1 MQNILFIAAHEWRL
15 QYRKKL
21 AILLLSIF
29 QMLLIASLFNGW
41 SYTRNLDHYQTHF
54 QQVVNEQWAAQPDR
68 HPHRVAH
75 FGTYGFRPANTLSL
89 FDSGVNRLL
98 GNSLFLEAHRQNA
111 SQFSEAQAGGNI
123 VGFIPISTA
132 NLLLI
137 LWPLLLIVLAQDSM
151 SSEIRNKRFA
161 LLQTTGV
168 RLFDLLVGK
177 LFAYLGLTIL
187 FLLPTFI
194 VTGLLAHYL
203 PTQSDQD
210 LALRLI
216 ALLGGYLLYSLWWI
230 AFILILSTLI
240 KHTMTNLSLL
250 VASWLLMCFLLP
262 KLLTNSAYLSVDT
275 PSQAVFERELVVAT
289 EKIGNSHN
297 PKDPYF
303 ANFKQQVLQQYNKE
317 RIEDL
322 PVNYAG
328 LVMAEGEKLTS
339 RIFDEHYQALLN
351 QYQQQNRWLATGM
364 LFSPYLLI
372 KEWSMKISAT
382 DSRHFFDFEKQA
394 ERYRYNLIQELNHLH
409 TEKVGYNTNKTQRLD
424 HGTWKDLPTFSYS
437 APDFNWSTRASG
449 FEQWVGIWWA
459 LVLLLGLFLVK
470 RKGAQYAAN

>member
-1 MQNILFIAAHEWRL
+1 MRKTLLIAAQEWRL

-21 AILLLSIF
+21 AILLLSFF
-29 QMLLIASLFNGW
+29 QLLLIASLFNGW
-41 SYTRNLDHYQTHF
+41 SYTRNLDNYQTHF
-54 QQVVNEQWAAQPDR
+54 QQVVNQQWASQPDR

-89 FDSGVNRLL
+89 FDSGVNHLV

-111 SQFSEAQAGGNI
+111 SQFSESQSGGSI

-151 SSEIRNKRFA
+151 TSEIRNKRFA

-168 RLFDLLVGK
+168 RLLDLLAGK
-177 LFAYLGLTIL
+177 LFAYLGLSIL
-187 FLLPTFI
+187 FLLPTFL
-194 VTGLLAHYL
+194 VTALLAHYL

-216 ALLGGYLLYSLWWI
+216 TLFVGYLLYSLWWI
-230 AFILILSTLI
+230 VFILIISTLI
-240 KHTMTNLSLL
+240 KNTMTNLSLL
-250 VASWLLMCFLLP
+250 VASWLLMCFILP
-262 KLLTNSAYLSVDT
+262 KLLTNSAYLTIDT
-275 PSQAVFERELVVAT
+275 ASQAVFEKQLTAAT
-289 EKIGNSHN
+289 EQIGNSHN
-297 PKDPYF
+297 PNDPYF
-303 ANFKQQVLQQYNKE
+303 ANFKQQVLKQYNKE

-339 RIFDEHYQALLN
+339 RIFDEHYRALLD
-351 QYQQQNRWLATGM
+351 QYQQQNRWLSAGM
-364 LFSPYLLI
+364 LLSPYLLI

-382 DSRHFFDFEKQA
+382 DSRHFFEFEKQA
-394 ERYRYNLIQELNHLH
+394 EQYRYRLIQELNHLH
-409 TEKVGYNTNKTQRLD
+409 TEKIGYQTNKTQRLD
-424 HGTWKDLPTFSYS
+424 HETWRELPTFSYS
-437 APDFNWSTRASG
+437 VPDFAWSTQASS
-449 FEQWVGIWWA
+449 FEKWVGIWWI
-459 LVLLLGLFLVK
+459 LVLILGLALIK
-470 RKGAQYAAN
+470 RKGGQYAAN

>member
-1 MQNILFIAAHEWRL
+1 MPKIFLIAAQEWRL

-21 AILLLSIF
+21 AILLLSVF
-29 QMLLIASLFNGW
+29 QLLLIASLFNGW
-41 SYTRNLDHYQTHF
+41 SYTKSVDHYQTHF
-54 QQVVNEQWAAQPDR
+54 QDVVNQQWASQPDR

-89 FDSGVNRLL
+89 FDSGVNPLL
-98 GNSLFLEAHRQNA
+98 GSSLFLEAHRQNA
-111 SQFSEAQAGGNI
+111 SQFSESQSGGNI

-151 SSEIRNKRFA
+151 NSEIRNKRFA
-161 LLQTTGV
+161 LLQTAGV
-168 RLFDLLVGK
+168 KLLDLLAGK
-177 LFAYLGLTIL
+177 LFAYFCLSVL
-187 FLLPTFI
+187 FLLPTF
-194 VTGLLAHYL
+194 VLTGLLALYL

-210 LALRLI
+210 LALRVTTLFV
-216 ALLGGYLLYSLWWI
+216 GYLFYSLWWI
-230 AFILILSTLI
+230 AFILIVSTLI
-240 KHTMTNLSLL
+240 KQSMTNLSLL
-250 VASWLLMCFLLP
+250 IATWLLMCFILP

-275 PSQAVFERELVVAT
+275 PSQSVFEKELIAAT

-297 PKDPYF
+297 PNDPYF
-303 ANFKQQVLQQYNKE
+303 ANFKQQVLQLYNKE

-339 RIFDEHYQALLN
+339 RVFDEHYQTLLN
-351 QYQQQNRWLATGM
+351 QYKQQNRWLSSGM

-382 DSRHFFDFEKQA
+382 DSRHFFEFEKQA
-394 ERYRYNLIQELNHLH
+394 EQYRYNLIQELNHLH
-409 TEKVGYNTNKTQRLD
+409 AEKIGYHTNKTQRLD
-424 HGTWKDLPTFSYS
+424 HGTWRDLPTFSYS
-437 APDFNWSTRASG
+437 VPDFSWSTQASG
-449 FEQWVGIWWA
+449 FEKWIGVWWF
-459 LVLLLGLFLVK
+459 LFLLLGFALIK
-470 RKGAQYAAN
+470 RKGGQYAAS